1 MGVALPYLLLSDLVV
16 VIHFAF
22 VIFVVAGGLLL
33 WLRWWLVFVHL
44 PAIVW
49 GALVEFTH
57 WICPLTY
64 LEDRL
69 REQAGVAAY
78 RGDFVTHYL
87 LPILYPAHLT
97 AHIQLALGSL
107 VIVINIVVYAAL
119 LNHWRKIKRG
129 STGTR

>member
-1 MGVALPYLLLSDLVV
+1 LPYLLLSDLVV

-22 VIFVVAGGLLL
+22 VIFVVAGGLLVF
-33 WLRWWLVFVHL
+33 LRWWLVFLQL

-49 GALVEFTH
+49 GVLVEFAH

-64 LEDRL
+64 LEDAL
-69 REQAGVAAY
+69 RERAGLAAY

-97 AHIQLALGSL
+97 AGIQIALGGA
-107 VIVINIVVYAAL
+107 VIVINAVIYAAL
-119 LNHWRKIKRG
+119 LWRWRQIRHARM
-129 STGTR
+129 GTR

>member
-1 MGVALPYLLLSDLVV
+1 MPYLLLSDMVV

-107 VIVINIVVYAAL
+107 VIIINIVIYAAL
-119 LNHWRKIKRG
+119 LSRWRKIRRG